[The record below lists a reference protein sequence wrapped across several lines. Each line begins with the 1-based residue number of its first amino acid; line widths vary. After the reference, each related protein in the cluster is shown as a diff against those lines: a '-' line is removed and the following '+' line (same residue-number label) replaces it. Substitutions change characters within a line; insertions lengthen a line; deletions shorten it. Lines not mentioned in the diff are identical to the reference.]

1 MRYFYLLSLLLP
13 LIIFSNTVKAQEK
26 PFFVQFKDKI
36 GTPFAVGSPEE
47 FLSARSVQRRQKQN
61 IAIKEDDLPVSPDYT
76 DRLRQKGAKILYTS
90 RWFNGALLLCT
101 DAQFSEISKLSFVAS
116 GKLLNSH
123 RPFSHKSN
131 DYSDD
136 SEKSDF
142 TAAYF
147 RKNIFTIP
155 HSHAEFF
162 KETKEINFGASKTQN
177 EMLGVKEMHED
188 GFRGK
193 GKLIAVIDAGFPE
206 HDRLWALKDAEIV
219 DTYNFVTSE
228 NNVNT
233 ASSHGTKVFSTMAA
247 NRPNEMVGT
256 APEASYALYISEVS
270 GSESPLEE
278 IYWLFAAERADSLG
292 VDVINTSLGYYDFDN
307 PIYNYKI
314 TDLDGKTAF
323 ITRASEKA
331 FERGMFLVTSAGNE
345 GSKNWG
351 KITFPADAPNV
362 LAVGAVDANQS
373 YAGFSSYGPSADGRI
388 KPDVAAMGANAALWG
403 TSNGVEYA
411 NGTSFAGPI
420 TCGFAA
426 GLWQANPELTNGQLL
441 SLIRRSGS
449 RAQSP
454 NELYGYGIPH
464 YGRAQELK
472 NVTGIDENDFLGF
485 RIAENPTERGR
496 VSLVIPSAYVG
507 KALHCQIYSGLGQKL
522 YESSFSVADIEKT
535 IITEQVR
542 SGLYFLRLSTDEKST
557 VLRFLVR

>member
-1 MRYFYLLSLLLP
+1 MRYFYLLFFLVPFLL
-13 LIIFSNTVKAQEK
+13 FSHISRAQEK
-26 PFFVQFKDKI
+26 PYFVQFKDKI
-36 GTPFAVGSPEE
+36 GTPFSLGSPEE
-47 FLSARSVQRRQKQN
+47 FLSTRSIQRRQKQN
-61 IAIKEDDLPVSPDYT
+61 IALKEDDLPVSPDYT
-76 DRLRQKGAKILYTS
+76 DRLRQKGAKILFTS

-101 DAQFSEISKLSFVAS
+101 DAQFSEIGKLSFVAS

-123 RPFSHKSN
+123 RPLSRNGKNFSDKA
-131 DYSDD
+131 
-136 SEKSDF
+136 EKADF
-142 TAAYF
+142 SSAFF
-147 RKNIFTIP
+147 RKNLMTIP

-162 KETKEINFGASKTQN
+162 RETKEINFGASKTQN

-206 HDRLWALKDAEIV
+206 FDRLWALKDAEII
-219 DTYNFVTSE
+219 DTYNFTASE
-228 NNVNT
+228 TNVNT

-307 PIYNYKI
+307 PAFNYKA

-331 FERGMFLVTSAGNE
+331 FERGIFLVTSAGNE

-373 YAGFSSYGPSADGRI
+373 YAAFSSFGPSADGRV

-426 GLWQANPELTNGQLL
+426 GLWQANPELTNVQLL

-449 RAQSP
+449 RAQNP
-454 NELYGYGIPH
+454 NEFYGYGIPH
-464 YGRAQELK
+464 YVRAMELK
-472 NVTGIDENDFLGF
+472 NVTGIAENEFLGF

-496 VSLVIPSAYVG
+496 ISLMIPSAYVG
-507 KALHCQIYSGLGQKL
+507 KALDCQIFSCLGQKL
-522 YESSFSVADIEKT
+522 YESTFSVADIEKT
-535 IITEQVR
+535 IFTEQIR
-542 SGLYFLRLSTDEKST
+542 SGMYFLRLSFDEKTT
-557 VLRFLVR
+557 VLRFLVK